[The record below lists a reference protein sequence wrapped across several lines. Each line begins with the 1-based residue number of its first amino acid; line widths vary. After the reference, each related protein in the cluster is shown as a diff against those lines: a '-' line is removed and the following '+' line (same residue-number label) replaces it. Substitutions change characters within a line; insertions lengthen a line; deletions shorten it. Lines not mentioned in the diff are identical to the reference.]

1 MALRAVAE
9 TTSTLANVVTQGVHM
24 MNKFIHLGYLAII
37 AVLLVLLL
45 GEQPTPVATAAPA
58 VIEANN
64 PKP

>member
-1 MALRAVAE
+1 
-9 TTSTLANVVTQGVHM
+9 M